1 MRHLNGF
8 LLQNGT
14 EGRRRIWFKDLLSAQ
29 GVGDVTAT
37 ELSERQGK
45 IIAIIK
51 SSPTITA
58 KKMSESLSVS
68 QRTIERDIAELKK
81 KGILQRRGNDHDDLW
96 IITV

>member
-1 MRHLNGF
+1 MPLKRF
-8 LLQNGT
+8 STAKRT
-14 EGRRRIWFKDLLSAQ
+14 EGRRGIWFKGLLSAQ
-29 GVGDVTAT
+29 DVGDETAT

-81 KGILQRRGNDHDDLW
+81 KGLLQRRGNDHDGLW
-96 IITV
+96 IVTV